1 MSFYRDVLNGFSHT
15 RQSISKSI
23 HLETPTT
30 HGLFWFQVKQLD
42 WKQLI
47 YMLDCRAAVLKT
59 TCGPQPSACWSASKA
74 SHLSDFKIKICK
86 EKVFPFL
93 NFFPF

>member
-47 YMLDCRAAVLKT
+47 YMLETVEQRFSRPLVVR
-59 TCGPQPSACWSASKA
+59 
-74 SHLSDFKIKICK
+74 SHLPVGLQARPHIYLI
-86 EKVFPFL
+86 L
-93 NFFPF
+93 R